1 MSLED
6 KILFDF
12 NISAVDWEVY
22 LAYMIKG
29 VRLFIFEESFG
40 NLVPCR
46 QRYFR
51 YV

>member
-1 MSLED
+1 MSLQD

-12 NISAVDWEVY
+12 NISALDWEVY
-22 LAYMIKG
+22 IFYMVKGIRAYILEEG
-29 VRLFIFEESFG
+29 FENLESSK
-40 NLVPCR
+40 